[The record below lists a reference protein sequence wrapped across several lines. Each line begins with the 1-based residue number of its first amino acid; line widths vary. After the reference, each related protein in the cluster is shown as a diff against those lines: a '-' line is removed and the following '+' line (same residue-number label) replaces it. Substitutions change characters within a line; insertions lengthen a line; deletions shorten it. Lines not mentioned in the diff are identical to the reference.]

1 MTASDDI
8 GILTNLKMR
17 LYSKKR
23 PSHQKASLLYAPPAL
38 FRNGN
43 MILFIHGRIGL
54 YFDFDVPR
62 DKAVFIKSSADFSA
76 HIHGMRPVI
85 VVIPLRHA
93 ESRSTIVI
101 AAMRIAVWA
110 KRAIPTQPQ
119 GRSLLA
125 RSQRFG
131 IPSVPGEC
139 GIHRPK
145 LILHTHR

>member
-8 GILTNLKMR
+8 GILTNLKIR

-93 ESRSTIVI
+93 KNHFGLAFTISCLNLFNQVI
-101 AAMRIAVWA
+101 IDFL
-110 KRAIPTQPQ
+110 TN
-119 GRSLLA
+119 GRRHASHRTFGKSLPA
-125 RSQRFG
+125 ETDFNSEKQ
-131 IPSVPGEC
+131 
-139 GIHRPK
+139 HQ
-145 LILHTHR
+145 